1 MKKLCI
7 IITCIC
13 ALMLGA
19 SAFVDNRREVAIGN
33 DVPTLVLGEGDEAF
47 SLESLKGKWVIL
59 SFWSAADAESRL
71 GRNQIEAFFRGPGA
85 DAATD
90 VEVVSVN
97 FDRSSQLM
105 NEIIKHD
112 NLLGEH
118 HHVASSE
125 TMDALRSAF
134 RMENGL
140 RSFVIN
146 PEGKLV
152 AADPTPKD
160 LSRIFS

>member
-1 MKKLCI
+1 MKKLVI

-19 SAFVDNRREVAIGN
+19 SAFVDNRREAAIGN
-33 DVPTLVLGEGDEAF
+33 HAPTMVIGEGDDAV
-47 SLESLKGKWVIL
+47 SLESLRGKWVVL

-85 DAATD
+85 EAAGE

-105 NEIIKHD
+105 EEIVRHD
-112 NLLGEH
+112 NLMGEH
-118 HHVASSE
+118 HHVASQE
-125 TMDALRSAF
+125 TIDALRSAF
-134 RMENGL
+134 RMDNGL
-140 RSFVIN
+140 RSFVID
-146 PEGKLV
+146 PDGKLV
-152 AADPTPKD
+152 AADPTVGD
-160 LSRIFS
+160 LNRIFA

>member
-1 MKKLCI
+1 MKKLVI
-7 IITCIC
+7 ILTCIA
-13 ALMLGA
+13 ALLLGA
-19 SAFVDNRREVAIGN
+19 SAFVDNRREAAIGN
-33 DVPTLVLGEGDEAF
+33 HAPSVVIGEGDDAV
-47 SLESLKGKWVIL
+47 SLEALKGKWVVL
-59 SFWSAADAESRL
+59 SFWSAADAGSRL

-85 DAATD
+85 DAAAD

-112 NLLGEH
+112 NLMGSH
-118 HHVASSE
+118 HHVASPE
-125 TMDALRSAF
+125 TMDALRAAF
-134 RMENGL
+134 RMDNGL

-146 PEGKLV
+146 PDGELV
-152 AADPTPKD
+152 AADPTPND

>member
-1 MKKLCI
+1 
-7 IITCIC
+7 
-13 ALMLGA
+13 MLGA
-19 SAFVDNRREVAIGN
+19 SAFVDNRREAAIGN
-33 DVPTLVLGEGDEAF
+33 HAPMMVLGEGDDAI
-47 SLESLKGKWVIL
+47 SLESLKGKWVVL

-85 DAATD
+85 GAADD

-112 NLLGEH
+112 NLMGQH
-118 HHVASSE
+118 HHVASPE

-134 RMENGL
+134 RMDNGL
-140 RSFVIN
+140 RSFVID

-152 AADPTPKD
+152 AADPTPSD